1 MGFLLRWGF
10 AFALVALSFNPTPYN
25 YVTWASANYNAQLP
39 VVILLGLLLVVGY
52 IVYLRATLR
61 SIGGFGMFLVAAIV
75 GALVWVLYDYGILR
89 LDNKTLNTWLGIFA
103 ISVVLAIG
111 LSWSILR
118 RKLSGQ
124 ADVDDVDA

>member
-1 MGFLLRWGF
+1 MGFLLRWVF
-10 AFALVALSFNPTPYN
+10 AFGLVALTFNPTEYN
-25 YVTWASANYNAQLP
+25 YVKWASANYNAQLP
-39 VVILLGLLLVVGY
+39 MVILFGLLLVVGY

-75 GALVWVLYDYGILR
+75 GALLWVLYDKGVLT
-89 LDNKTLNTWLGIFA
+89 LDNQNLNIWLGIFA
-103 ISVVLAIG
+103 VSVVLSIG
-111 LSWSILR
+111 LSWSIVR